1 MPPAVAAATTPLP
14 SRRSRRTLWRVLGF
28 ATLHFLALKTA
39 DFLVFFLSH
48 LPPVVFNIDGVINLA
63 LVGFRILYF
72 PRPQL
77 RLLWPGE
84 HTPGWVNVATAI
96 AASLVW
102 GAVITT
108 LLAAHARR
116 AKRNG

>member
-1 MPPAVAAATTPLP
+1 MPPAAAPAKPRRP
-14 SRRSRRTLWRVLGF
+14 SPRPRRTLWRVLGF

-39 DFLVFFLSH
+39 DFLLFFLSH

-63 LVGFRILYF
+63 LIGFRILYF
-72 PRPQL
+72 PRHQL

-84 HTPGWVNVATAI
+84 NTPGWVNLAAAI

-102 GAVITT
+102 GAAITA
-108 LLAAHARR
+108 LLAARERR
-116 AKRNG
+116 VGRST